1 MRTSLAGGL
10 LAAAF
15 ACGLSATAAAQTK
28 LTYGSYVP
36 STHVIN
42 QDGIVPMA
50 EHLEKASNGAL
61 KMELFPGGAIA
72 GGKGA
77 VDQIRDGL
85 VDSGLI
91 VDAYVTR
98 ELPTS
103 AMLTELGMVGT
114 DSLVMTGATN
124 EYQLVD
130 CEPCKKDLKEHGI
143 MAMAYY
149 ATAPYMLLCNKEVKS
164 LDDMKGLKVRATSGF
179 GVMVKNMGGVPVNIA
194 SNEVYEAMQRGQ
206 ADCTVGADA
215 WLKSYTLWDVA
226 KYVLDFPIGTYHSG
240 LVFAIGADS
249 WKKLPEEQKALI
261 RDYMPKL
268 VRTVAVGYLNEAK
281 EAREGAAPHGV
292 KFVPAD
298 PSFADA
304 FKKLQEAE
312 VGRVVEASQKKGVKN
327 PEPIVKGYMDKV
339 AKWTAI
345 VAEINGDPDKFEEAL
360 RREIYSKVKF

>member
-1 MRTSLAGGL
+1 MRIRPAASLV
-10 LAAAF
+10 AAA
-15 ACGLSATAAAQTK
+15 AILGLSAVAQAETK

-36 STHVIN
+36 STHVLN
-42 QDGIVPMA
+42 MVGIAPMA
-50 EHLEKASNGAL
+50 EHLEKASNGTL

-103 AMLTELGMVGT
+103 AMLAELGIIGA
-114 DSLVMTGATN
+114 DSLVMAAATN
-124 EYQLVD
+124 EFQLVD
-130 CEPCKKDLKEHGI
+130 CEQCKEDLKEHGI
-143 MAMAYY
+143 FAMAYY
-149 ATAPYMLLCNKEVKS
+149 STAPYMLLCNKEVKS
-164 LDDMKGLKVRATSGF
+164 ADDIKGLKVRATSGF
-179 GVMVKNMGGVPVNIA
+179 GVMIKNMGGVPVNIA

-226 KYVLDFPIGTYHSG
+226 KYVLDFPVGTYHSG
-240 LVFAIGADS
+240 LVFAMSTDS
-249 WKKLPEEQKALI
+249 WERLSEDHKALI

-268 VRTVAVGYLNEAK
+268 VRAAAVGYIDEAK
-281 EAREGAAPHGV
+281 EAREGAAAHGV
-292 KFVPAD
+292 SFVKPD
-298 PSFADA
+298 QSFVDA
-304 FKKLQEAE
+304 FTKLREAE
-312 VGRVVEASQKKGVKN
+312 VDRVIELSKSRGINN
-327 PEPIVKGYMDKV
+327 PEPIINGYMEKV

-345 VAEINGDPDKFEEAL
+345 VAEINGDPEKFEEAV